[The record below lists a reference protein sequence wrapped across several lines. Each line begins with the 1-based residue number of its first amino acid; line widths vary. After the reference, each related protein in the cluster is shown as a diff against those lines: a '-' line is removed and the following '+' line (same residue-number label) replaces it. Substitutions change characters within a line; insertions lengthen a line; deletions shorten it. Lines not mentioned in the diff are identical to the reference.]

1 MTERNEAIEVQASV
15 IEEQEA
21 LSISC
26 AAGSIAANFDAME
39 AKVDAILADYEGWE
53 PSADSSEDVKQCKAQ
68 KKYLNALAKDIDERR
83 KAVKREYLRPLDA
96 FESRANAIRDKVKAV
111 SSRLDAVAKEAEQAE
126 KDAKESALKEHYEAF
141 AGLLADV
148 VPYERI
154 ADPKWLNKST
164 SVKRAEGELEA
175 KVGQVARDWEA
186 LKGLG
191 LEYFEQA
198 EAHFFNVLDLGQAVA
213 HNAKLVA
220 DRERIEAMKAAMEPE
235 PEPQAACEAP
245 PIPAREPE
253 PELPRYAPGPVYAP
267 PMKEDPPVP
276 MVMVIDACTIA
287 QATEIGRFCG
297 SLTPPVTGAFKM
309 GTLREAYDR
318 ERKMAVAREQAMAR
332 EAVYGG

>member
-1 MTERNEAIEVQASV
+1 MTDEAVEVQAAEI
-15 IEEQEA
+15 IEPEQEG

-26 AAGSIAANFDAME
+26 AAGSIAANFDALD

-53 PSADSSEDVKQCKAQ
+53 PSADSTEDVKQCKAQ

-96 FESRANAIRDKVKAV
+96 FEARANAIRDKVKAV
-111 SSRLDAVAKEAEQAE
+111 SNRLDAVAKEAEQAE
-126 KDAKESALKEHYEAF
+126 KDAKENALKDHYEAY
-141 AGLLADV
+141 AGLLVDV

-164 SVKRAEGELEA
+164 SVKKAKDELEA
-175 KVGQVARDWEA
+175 RVNQVARDWEA

-191 LEYFEQA
+191 LEYFEQS
-198 EAHFFNVLDLGQAVA
+198 EAHFFNVLDLGHAVA
-213 HNAKLVA
+213 YNAKLVA

-235 PEPQAACEAP
+235 PEPEAFAYEAP
-245 PIPAREPE
+245 PITCEADEYAPPIPVPE
-253 PELPRYAPGPVYAP
+253 PAPRYASQPTYAP
-267 PMKEDPPVP
+267 PMKEDPSVP

-318 ERKMAVAREQAMAR
+318 EREC
-332 EAVYGG
+332 